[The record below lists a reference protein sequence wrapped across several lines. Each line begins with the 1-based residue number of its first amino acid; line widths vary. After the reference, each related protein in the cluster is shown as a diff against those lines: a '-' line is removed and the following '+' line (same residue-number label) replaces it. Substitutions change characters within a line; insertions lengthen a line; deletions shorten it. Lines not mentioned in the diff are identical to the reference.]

1 MPKKAI
7 GGPGGLSLRN
17 TPAGEGG
24 GGGSKELITKW
35 RSDIGTD
42 NYMFL
47 KSEKIDPMYNQHIT
61 TALFKVK

>member
-17 TPAGEGG
+17 TPAGE

-47 KSEKIDPMYNQHIT
+47 KSEKIDPMHNQHIT
-61 TALFKVK
+61 TALFKAK